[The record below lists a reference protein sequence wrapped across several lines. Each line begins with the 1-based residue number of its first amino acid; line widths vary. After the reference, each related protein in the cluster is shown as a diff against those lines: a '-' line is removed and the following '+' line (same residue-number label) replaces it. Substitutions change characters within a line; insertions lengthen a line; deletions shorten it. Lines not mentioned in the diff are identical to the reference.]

1 MLSAW
6 WISLSFISALQK
18 ELPNTGKFLKQSNAA
33 IYVKIIL
40 EGNVFMVSNKMACV
54 YSEPSS
60 LWSSAHTGPGQ
71 QRGTLCVTSPGRWEH
86 CPLTCNSPHITNSF
100 NTKELLLDWDS
111 LVVILTVT
119 NSKYFLLYPSCMPS
133 QSLKRYNPSFRY
145 TVFEMLSAKMHVT

>member
-1 MLSAW
+1 MLSPW
-6 WISLSFISALQK
+6 WISLSFISVLQK
-18 ELPNTGKFLKQSNAA
+18 ELPNTGKFLKQPNAA

-54 YSEPSS
+54 YLEPSS
-60 LWSSAHTGPGQ
+60 LWSSAHAGPGP

-86 CPLTCNSPHITNSF
+86 YPLTCNSPHITNSF

-119 NSKYFLLYPSCMPS
+119 HSNYFLLYPSCMPS
-133 QSLKRYNPSFRY
+133 QNLKR
-145 TVFEMLSAKMHVT
+145 